1 MKKLTQE
8 QKTVLIA
15 KQSFKLGA
23 EQMLKLIAE
32 SESWWPKSSEYYF
45 KLFNKLNP

>member
-8 QKTVLIA
+8 ERTILMC

-32 SESWWPKSSEYYF
+32 TEGWEESKTYF
-45 KLFNKLNP
+45 QKLFNKLNP